1 VGFNESLYDAW
12 WQSVFAAKKTLRAGL
27 NHLKT
32 RGILMHMDVKLHAYL
47 QVRARAHEET
57 PCS

>member
-12 WQSVFAAKKTLRAGL
+12 LQSVSAAKKTLRAKL
-27 NHLKT
+27 EHLKT
-32 RGILMHMDVKLHAYL
+32 CGILMHMDVKLQAYL